1 MDDKIVK
8 SIKKLCVKNNINLSR
23 LEKNVGLSQG
33 LISKWKT
40 TTPSLEKL
48 IDIARYFSVSLD
60 EVVGL
65 KDVDD
70 VFLELLC
77 NNTEANK
84 LFWHS

>member
-40 TTPSLEKL
+40 K
-48 IDIARYFSVSLD
+48 
-60 EVVGL
+60 
-65 KDVDD
+65 
-70 VFLELLC
+70 
-77 NNTEANK
+77 
-84 LFWHS
+84 